1 MIRVLVLTDFSSG
14 YGRNLLRGIVRYSQQ
29 VGGWTF
35 YRMPLSYR
43 MLHGDKG
50 VVEWA
55 KKWGADAIVA
65 QLGDVDIKL
74 LRDLKI
80 PIIVQNYQDRISGVC
95 NLTGDYIG
103 TGRIA
108 ADFFLRKGYYNFAYY
123 GITDTVWAR
132 ERGEGF
138 RLELEQRG
146 YRAYQFL
153 ESSPMREAWNY
164 DLESLGQWLLSL
176 PKPVGLFACDDQ
188 FALQVSETC
197 QIFSIRVPEEVS
209 ILGVD
214 NDELLCNIASPQLS
228 SIMLDVENGAT
239 WRDIRS
245 IN

>member
-35 YRMPLSYR
+35 LPHAAFLPDAAWRQR
-43 MLHGDKG
+43 RGRVG
-50 VVEWA
+50 E
-55 KKWGADAIVA
+55 KWGADAIVA

-176 PKPVGLFACDDQ
+176 PKPVGFVCL
-188 FALQVSETC
+188 
-197 QIFSIRVPEEVS
+197 
-209 ILGVD
+209 
-214 NDELLCNIASPQLS
+214 
-228 SIMLDVENGAT
+228 
-239 WRDIRS
+239 
-245 IN
+245 

>member
-1 MIRVLVLTDFSSG
+1 MIRVLVLIDFSSG

-138 RLELEQRG
+138 RLELEQRSS
-146 YRAYQFL
+146 RAYQFL
-153 ESSPMREAWNY
+153 ESSPMREAWN
-164 DLESLGQWLLSL
+164 S
-176 PKPVGLFACDDQ
+176 
-188 FALQVSETC
+188 
-197 QIFSIRVPEEVS
+197 SIRVIGTVAAFVAETGGFVCLRRPICAAGLRNLPDLQHPGS
-209 ILGVD
+209 RRGGD
-214 NDELLCNIASPQLS
+214 SR
-228 SIMLDVENGAT
+228 G
-239 WRDIRS
+239 R
-245 IN
+245 

>member
-1 MIRVLVLTDFSSG
+1 MG
-14 YGRNLLRGIVRYSQQ
+14 
-29 VGGWTF
+29 
-35 YRMPLSYR
+35 
-43 MLHGDKG
+43 
-50 VVEWA
+50 E
-55 KKWGADAIVA
+55 KWGADAIVA

-153 ESSPMREAWNY
+153 ESLPMREAWNY

-176 PKPVGLFACDDQ
+176 PKPVGLFACDDHLRCRSPKP
-188 FALQVSETC
+188 AR
-197 QIFSIRVPEEVS
+197 FSASGFPKRCRFSGS
-209 ILGVD
+209 ITTNCCAISLPRNSLRSCSMLKTGLHGGTYAPSID
-214 NDELLCNIASPQLS
+214 PQADRS
-228 SIMLDVENGAT
+228 SL
-239 WRDIRS
+239 
-245 IN
+245 

>member
-1 MIRVLVLTDFSSG
+1 MATKAWSSG
-14 YGRNLLRGIVRYSQQ
+14 RKNGVQTQSSQ
-29 VGGWTF
+29 
-35 YRMPLSYR
+35 
-43 MLHGDKG
+43 
-50 VVEWA
+50 
-55 KKWGADAIVA
+55 

-188 FALQVSETC
+188 FALQVSEIC

-214 NDELLCNIASPQLS
+214 NDELLVQYRFPATLFRSCSMS
-228 SIMLDVENGAT
+228 KTGAT